1 MTRDAVKL
9 SPAALAVVRAL
20 RRVWQKVN
28 EPRVIS
34 VAYFAM
40 YASGI
45 VAGVYATISPPS
57 SIEGQIGSNAM
68 TALTVLLTFGCAL
81 GTIAALPGIYWL
93 ERSAVLSIA
102 LAAFIYLAILAT
114 LQLQQPGNR
123 LLQAWFVWFVL
134 GMQLV
139 RWVRVRERP
148 YRPVD
153 AHAADI

>member
-1 MTRDAVKL
+1 MRSRRTI
-9 SPAALAVVRAL
+9 VRAL
-20 RRVWQKVN
+20 RGVWQKIR

-34 VAYFAM
+34 FAYFVM
-40 YASGI
+40 YASG
-45 VAGVYATISPPS
+45 VAAGVYATVSPPS
-57 SIEGQIGSNAM
+57 SIEGQIGSSAM

-81 GTIAALPGIYWL
+81 GSVAALPGIYWL

-114 LQLQQPGNR
+114 LQAQQPGNR
-123 LLQAWFVWFVL
+123 LLQAWFVAFVL

-148 YRPVD
+148 YRPVG
-153 AHAADI
+153 AHPANV